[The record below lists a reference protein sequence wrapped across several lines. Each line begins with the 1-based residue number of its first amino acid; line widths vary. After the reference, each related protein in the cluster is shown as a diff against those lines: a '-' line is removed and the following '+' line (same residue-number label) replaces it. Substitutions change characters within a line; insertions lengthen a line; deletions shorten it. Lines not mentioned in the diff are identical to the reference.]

1 MSQNRIQALRKQ
13 RAWTQEQ
20 LAQCSGLSVRTIQRI
35 ENGDPAGAE
44 TLQALAAVFEVPVQD
59 LQEPAMAP
67 APAPAS
73 AAPPPVP
80 PVTDAT
86 ADDLR
91 ASSQETRLRLQVE
104 QEARFWGLMQRF
116 TVLLVFLLI
125 VNLLTSPSYLWVKWV
140 ALGWGLA
147 LVSRALRV
155 FQVFGGFGPV
165 WQERRLQRLRAKP

>member
-35 ENGDPAGAE
+35 ENGEPAGAE

-59 LQEPAMAP
+59 LQESAMAP
-67 APAPAS
+67 PPLSAS
-73 AAPPPVP
+73 ASPPADAPDPQ
-80 PVTDAT
+80 A
-86 ADDLR
+86 ASQEAELR
-91 ASSQETRLRLQVE
+91 AQVE
-104 QEARFWGLMQRF
+104 REARFWGQMQRF
-116 TVLLVFLLI
+116 GALLVVLLI
-125 VNLLTSPSYLWVKWV
+125 INLLTSPSYLWVKWV

-155 FQVFGGFGPV
+155 FQLFGGFGPV
-165 WQERRLQRLRAKP
+165 WQERRLQRLRAKT

>member
-35 ENGDPAGAE
+35 ENGEPAGAE

-59 LQEPAMAP
+59 LQESAMAP
-67 APAPAS
+67 PPLSAS
-73 AAPPPVP
+73 ANPPADAPDPQ
-80 PVTDAT
+80 AT
-86 ADDLR
+86 LAEAELR
-91 ASSQETRLRLQVE
+91 AQVE
-104 QEARFWGLMQRF
+104 REARFWGQMQRF
-116 TVLLVFLLI
+116 GALLVVLLI
-125 VNLLTSPSYLWVKWV
+125 INLLTSPSYLWVKWV

-155 FQVFGGFGPV
+155 FQLFGGFGPV
-165 WQERRLQRLRAKP
+165 WQERRLQRLRAKT